1 MHPIR
6 VASEKSKLS
15 PHVIRMWERR
25 YQAISPKRSESGQR
39 IYADVDV
46 NRLCLLNDAV
56 RAGHTIGR
64 IAKLPDNELLQ
75 LNASDYTRNKDPSE
89 NHFDMVFVERCIFI
103 IKQLQPDEFQSE
115 LQRTALLY
123 SHEEFIRR
131 CVQPL
136 MQRIGE
142 LWHDGQLSIAAEHIA
157 SLGIRSFVEE
167 IRSSIPVNEDA
178 PVMLVATPVGQMH
191 EIGALFVAT
200 MACIEGWRSSYL
212 GRDIPTEAI
221 VHAAEQLDAVAVA
234 ISIVYTPEPD
244 AVFEQM
250 RMLRKQLNSDIALV
264 VGGAGQRQFKNKFRE
279 IPAIQLDDLNQMRP
293 LLANITQ
300 GTSSQNSV
308 SLQNIK

>member
-1 MHPIR
+1 
-6 VASEKSKLS
+6 
-15 PHVIRMWERR
+15 MWERR
-25 YQAISPKRSESGQR
+25 YQAITPKRSDSGQR

-56 RAGHTIGR
+56 RAGHAIGR

-75 LNASDYTRNKDPSE
+75 LNASNHTLNKGSSG
-89 NHFDMVFVERCIFI
+89 NHVDMAFVERCILT
-103 IKQLQPDEFQSE
+103 IKQLQPNEFQSE

-136 MQRIGE
+136 MQRVGE
-142 LWHDGQLSIAAEHIA
+142 LWHGGQLSIAAEHLA

-167 IRSSIPVNEDA
+167 VRCSLPVNEDA
-178 PVMLVATPVGQMH
+178 PLMLVATPVGQMH

-200 MACIEGWRSSYL
+200 MACIEGWKSSYL

-221 VHAAEQLDAVAVA
+221 VHAADQLDAVAVA

-244 AVFEQM
+244 KVFEQM
-250 RMLRKQLNSDIALV
+250 TTLRKRLNPNIALI
-264 VGGAGQRQFKNKFRE
+264 VGGAGHRQFKNRFRE

-293 LLANITQ
+293 LLANLAH

-308 SLQNIK
+308 SL